1 MECKTCIQLEEAA
14 ARAQQPDSPDSLKG
28 LTEAGL
34 RNHALQRQERQAKTQ
49 LELEKHQRTCQKR
62 EDGPAF

>member
-1 MECKTCIQLEEAA
+1 MECKTCVLLEEAA
-14 ARAQQPDSPDSLKG
+14 LRARKPESAEMLSG

-49 LELEKHQRTCQKR
+49 LELEKHQRTCPSKV
-62 EDGPAF
+62 EAPAA

>member
-14 ARAQQPDSPDSLKG
+14 ARARQPELPEALKG

-34 RNHALQRQERQAKTQ
+34 RNHALQRQERQVKTQ

-62 EDGPAF
+62 EDAPAF